1 MANRELQRG
10 RSRVI
15 NSKISSAAR
24 QNYRADLISCAT
36 AHHFIGNARGASFR
50 LRPLRDGVSTCVVWT
65 GQFNMEKIRILPL
78 RKPRYASDFKH
89 VSPMIWREVQ
99 VIGHTFSTPT
109 RLLIWLLFVSCQR
122 LFGQCWGPLMMSTH
136 GSSGRQSL
144 VSIPKVLIET
154 PTALIS
160 LHIREAQQCPLY

>member
-36 AHHFIGNARGASFR
+36 VHHFIENARGTSFR
-50 LRPLRDGVSTCVVWT
+50 LRPLRVGVSTCVVWT
-65 GQFNMEKIRILPL
+65 GQSNMEKIRILPL

-89 VSPMIWREVQ
+89 ASPMI
-99 VIGHTFSTPT
+99 
-109 RLLIWLLFVSCQR
+109 
-122 LFGQCWGPLMMSTH
+122 
-136 GSSGRQSL
+136 
-144 VSIPKVLIET
+144 
-154 PTALIS
+154 
-160 LHIREAQQCPLY
+160 